1 MASIT
6 DTSFKEFGKRT
17 VPVHMLAEYWYCA
30 AQITNRKLQGDIET
44 PLLLQGRRLHEEEA
58 EKILAKL
65 GPTRRIKVT
74 TVFDAMLLSY
84 SNIQSALK
92 TKKTLANSKEQVLAM
107 TILPE
112 YGILGVPDSIDCT
125 DGKHPII
132 VETKTRDKIPI
143 EPYQNHEL
151 QVAIYM
157 MGLERLGF
165 KLSYGVVEYMIRDIP
180 WERKRYRV
188 MLDDIL
194 QERAVSTAKTVV
206 NLLSDK
212 EEPVATKNPN
222 KCRPCRFRDSCRW
235 KPVLPA

>member
-1 MASIT
+1 LSSLT
-6 DTSFKEFGKRT
+6 DTPFKDFSKRT
-17 VPVHMLAEYWYCA
+17 VPVHILAEYWYCA
-30 AQITNRKLQGDIET
+30 AQVTNRKIQGDIET
-44 PLLLQGRRLHEEEA
+44 PLLLEGRRLHQEEA
-58 EKILAKL
+58 DKILAKL

-84 SNIQSALK
+84 NNVQRALAA
-92 TKKTLANSKEQVLAM
+92 KKMLANSKEHVLAM

-132 VETKTRDKIPI
+132 IETKTRDKIPT
-143 EPYQNHEL
+143 EPYQDHEL

-165 KLSYGVVEYMIRDIP
+165 EISYGVVEYIIRDIS

-194 QERAVSTAKTVV
+194 RERAVSTAKTVV
-206 NLLSDK
+206 NLLSDR

-222 KCRPCRFRDSCRW
+222 KCRPCRFKDSCTW
-235 KPVLPA
+235 KPE